1 MFLSRLWPEGHRAAS
16 TSGDPGPSPGP
27 RPCSLRVWHA
37 GGGAPPDAPFCALCP
52 RAGQH
57 PAPQAPGAWRHQSR
71 ARPSRISSAG
81 CRSLPRG
88 AVCSGPWGQQ
98 GPAARGHGQ
107 SSPRRRPG
115 ARCTDF
121 RGAATGNPPQA
132 SSRGAGD
139 QGDAGTPHC
148 DEPVQDDGCSR
159 SCLNH
164 VNWARTR
171 LRGKTAS
178 GMRACGGRLR
188 GGGAADRPGVPG
200 PRGEARR
207 PL

>member
-27 RPCSLRVWHA
+27 RPCSES
-37 GGGAPPDAPFCALCP
+37 GM
-52 RAGQH
+52 
-57 PAPQAPGAWRHQSR
+57 PGAGPFLTPLLCAVSQGRTAPSASGSR
-71 ARPSRISSAG
+71 CLATPVPGAALTASSSAG

-98 GPAARGHGQ
+98 GQAARGHGQ
-107 SSPRRRPG
+107 SAPCRRPG
-115 ARCTDF
+115 AGCTDF

-139 QGDAGTPHC
+139 RGDAGTPHC
-148 DEPVQDDGCSR
+148 DEPVQDDSCSR

-164 VNWARTR
+164 VNWARRR

-200 PRGEARR
+200 PRGGAWR

>member
-1 MFLSRLWPEGHRAAS
+1 MFLSRLWPEGRRAAS
-16 TSGDPGPSPGP
+16 TSGDLGLSPGP
-27 RPCSLRVWHA
+27 RPCSES
-37 GGGAPPDAPFCALCP
+37 GM
-52 RAGQH
+52 
-57 PAPQAPGAWRHQSR
+57 PGAGPFLT
-71 ARPSRISSAG
+71 APSVRCVPGRDGTQRLRLPVPGDTSPGRGPHASSSAG

-98 GPAARGHGQ
+98 GQAARGHGQ
-107 SSPRRRPG
+107 SAPCRRPG

-139 QGDAGTPHC
+139 RGDAGTPHC

-188 GGGAADRPGVPG
+188 GGGAADRPGVPE
-200 PRGEARR
+200 PRGGARR